1 MQKTNC
7 PKKREVESP
16 RAIQGFGSVTCSGSS
31 GIPDPLTALN
41 PIQELPLFLCIYHL
55 HCAPTTL
62 RSFTP
67 VAPLHH
73 GSGSLPSASF
83 LLPFLSTSLRYR
95 SHQGFR
101 IEMASPRC
109 ADRGLLRHP
118 RDWLLARLQRSLQEG
133 GCGDGFRG

>member
-1 MQKTNC
+1 MEKTNC
-7 PKKREVESP
+7 PKKREVESS
-16 RAIQGFGSVTCSGSS
+16 RDIQGVRFSHVFRILGD
-31 GIPDPLTALN
+31 PRPLTALN
-41 PIQELPLFLCIYHL
+41 PIQELPLFLRIYHL
-55 HCAPTTL
+55 QCAPTTL

-73 GSGSLPSASF
+73 GRGSLPSASF
-83 LLPFLSTSLRYR
+83 LLIDKPPLSLAS
-95 SHQGFR
+95 SFR

-109 ADRGLLRHP
+109 ADRGLLKHR

>member
-7 PKKREVESP
+7 PKKREVESS
-16 RAIQGFGSVTCSGSS
+16 RAIQGVRFSHVFWNLG
-31 GIPDPLTALN
+31 DPRPFN
-41 PIQELPLFLCIYHL
+41 YSIQYKNCLFLLCIYHL
-55 HCAPTTL
+55 QCVPTPL

-73 GSGSLPSASF
+73 GSGSLSSASF
-83 LLPFLSTSLRYR
+83 LLIDKPPLSLAS
-95 SHQGFR
+95 SFR